1 MIETKTVFA
10 SRGWLGLTIE
20 ERAER
25 CNIAGFEDEVELRD
39 GECGWSLEAGIG
51 KEIDSPLEHSERN
64 TDQSTPWF

>member
-1 MIETKTVFA
+1 MIETRTVFA

-25 CNIAGFEDEVELRD
+25 CNIAGFEDEVELWD
-39 GECGWSLEAGIG
+39 EECGWSLEAGID
-51 KEIDSPLEHSERN
+51 KETDSPLEHSERN